1 MSFLGKVFGGKK
13 EEKGPDT
20 ATAIM
25 NLRETENMLVKKQE
39 YLEKKIDIEIG
50 IAKTNGTKNK
60 RAAIQALK
68 RKNRYA
74 KQLQQIDGTL
84 ATLEMQREALE
95 SANTNTAV
103 LESMKTAADALKK
116 AHKHMDIDQ
125 VHNMMDDIGEQQDVA
140 REISEAISNPV
151 AFGQDVDEDDLEQ
164 ELEKLEQEAL
174 DEELLKAGPSG
185 ADIPAPIDEPLE
197 KVRGNKVPAKHA
209 RKEEDDQDMKD
220 LEMWAS

>member
-20 ATAIM
+20 ASAIM
-25 NLRETENMLVKKQE
+25 NLRETENMLIKKQDF
-39 YLEKKIDIEIG
+39 LEKKIEMEINV
-50 IAKTNGTKNK
+50 AKTNGTKNK

-140 REISEAISNPV
+140 REISDAISNPV

-185 ADIPAPIDEPLE
+185 VDIPAPIDEPLD
-197 KVRGNKVPAKHA
+197 KLRGKKVPAA
-209 RKEEDDQDMKD
+209 RKEEDDQEMKD

>member
-1 MSFLGKVFGGKK
+1 MSFFGKVFGGKK

-20 ATAIM
+20 ASAIM
-25 NLRETENMLVKKQE
+25 NLRDTENMLVKKQE
-39 YLEKKIDIEIG
+39 YLEKKIEMELN
-50 IAKTNGTKNK
+50 IARTQGTKNK

-116 AHKHMDIDQ
+116 AHNMDIDQ
-125 VHNMMDDIGEQQDVA
+125 VHNMMDDIGEQQDIA
-140 REISEAISNPV
+140 KEISEAISNPV
-151 AFGQDVDEDDLEQ
+151 AFGQDVDEDDLEL

-185 ADIPAPIDEPLE
+185 VDIPAAIDEPLE
-197 KVRGNKVPAKHA
+197 KQKGKKVPAKAA